1 MWHGRIP
8 APTPANAWDRGVII
22 VSRYL
27 DDVKARLAAS
37 ACIAGIEVITERLI
51 QERGYFRARLRL
63 VNGDFLELSE
73 YFVIRLGKPE
83 TLEYRYQWMD
93 AEKQRL
99 IRRWDNARHSGALA
113 HPGPAGLSS
122 LTRGQPGGGD
132 PPALRGRLSILVNG
146 AVQSAEFRGDPEHA
160 R

>member
-73 YFVIRLGKPE
+73 YFVIRLGKRE
-83 TLEYRYQWMD
+83 TLEWSIAINGWMPKNKD
-93 AEKQRL
+93 
-99 IRRWDNARHSGALA
+99 
-113 HPGPAGLSS
+113 
-122 LTRGQPGGGD
+122 
-132 PPALRGRLSILVNG
+132 
-146 AVQSAEFRGDPEHA
+146 
-160 R
+160 